1 MENRQSSYVSLSVSY
16 PRDKDV
22 SFLFHVLSVSLFLSL
37 SCALRDSVGM
47 WGWLL
52 GIEKDKSHV
61 LQDGYQTNC
70 PDKGWEWGLGF
81 QMLGAWHAPCSAKA
95 HGSHGLFSHL
105 AASLCI
111 PTCEC
116 PLLQILE
123 PLGNWALN
131 PIPLEFSLGYAIRIS
146 I

>member
-1 MENRQSSYVSLSVSY
+1 MENRQSSYVSVCVSY

-22 SFLFHVLSVSLFLSL
+22 SFFYFLSVSLFLSL
-37 SCALRDSVGM
+37 SCARRGSLGM

-52 GIEKDKSHV
+52 GIEKDESHV

-70 PDKGWEWGLGF
+70 PDKGWEWGRGC
-81 QMLGAWHAPCSAKA
+81 QMLGAWHAPHSAKA
-95 HGSHGLFSHL
+95 HGSHC
-105 AASLCI
+105 LCF
-111 PTCEC
+111 PTLQPVCEC

-131 PIPLEFSLGYAIRIS
+131 PIPLEFSLGYLIRIS